1 VFKSFKSVSFTV
13 DDIEK
18 GKNWYNSVLESKPVF
33 ESPMIVVY
41 QTAGIAITLLKGS
54 NDGSIKRDSPVIF
67 FEVDDIDAAYKELL
81 EKGAKPVFEI
91 SIYFNQRIAKVADP
105 FGNVIG
111 IFSKDKTKAK
121 TLDDRPSETAMTVAF
136 CRAFSNAEEDEALKG
151 DDYLAKIFLNEIS
164 LKPLKDRTSFEWVK
178 KNVMNDG
185 SYEFIIARTAF
196 YDNIVKQEL
205 GGNIPQIVLLG
216 AGYDSRAYRFKD
228 IIKDTIIY
236 ELDAV
241 STQRRKIEMLEK
253 AEIKIPANV
262 RFVEADFT
270 KDSIID
276 LLAGAGY
283 KKDLKTLFI
292 WEGVTYYLKRGDID
306 KTLEMIKN
314 STPVGSILCFDY
326 VMTAPDMKNRYKA
339 KEVMEKMKL
348 MYSAEQVHRGFEEGG
363 MGEYLK
369 GKGFE
374 LVEHFNPEE
383 MEKKY
388 LMQKGGTTA
397 GKVTAVFCLA
407 KAVAVQ

>member
-1 VFKSFKSVSFTV
+1 MFQSIKSISYSVN
-13 DDIEK
+13 DIDK
-18 GKNWYNSVLESKPVF
+18 GKEWYNSILKSKPVF

-41 QTAGIAITLLKGS
+41 KTAGISITLLKGNNEGS
-54 NDGSIKRDSPVIF
+54 NKQDSPVIF

-91 SIYFNQRIAKVADP
+91 SIYFDQRIAKVADP

-111 IFSKDKTKAK
+111 ISSQDRIKTK

-136 CRAFSNAEEDEALKG
+136 CRAFSNAEEIGPLKG

-196 YDNIVKQEL
+196 YDGIVKEEL
-205 GGNIPQIVLLG
+205 CENIPQIVFLG
-216 AGYDSRAYRFKD
+216 AGYDSRAYRYKD
-228 IIKDTIIY
+228 LIKETVIY

-241 STQRRKIEMLEK
+241 STQRRKIEMLMK
-253 AEIKIPANV
+253 AEIEVPANV

-270 KDSIID
+270 KDSIMD

-292 WEGVTYYLKRGDID
+292 WEGVTYYLKREDID
-306 KTLEMIKN
+306 KTLEMIKSN
-314 STPVGSILCFDY
+314 TPAGSMLCFDY
-326 VMTAPDMKNRYKA
+326 VMTAPDMINRYKA
-339 KEVMEKMKL
+339 DEVMKKMKL
-348 MYSAEQVHRGFEEGG
+348 MYSTEPVHRGFEEGR
-363 MGEYLK
+363 MGEYLRDN
-369 GKGFE
+369 GFK
-374 LVEHFNPEE
+374 LIEHYNPEE

-388 LMQKGGTTA
+388 LRREDGTTA
-397 GKVTAVFCLA
+397 GKVTAIFCLA
-407 KAVAVQ
+407 KAVLV